1 MLKTLAAVLV
11 NADSEAMDNAELM
24 YSAKFRCSE
33 PFLASALDSE
43 DFDALNY
50 DLKVIT
56 YVIPQIGPE
65 PKINWNDDDYDS
77 LYAQQDA
84 EYANDLWNA
93 RAEDILENAPD
104 ILVPSSLVVAL
115 CNYKGEGEGF
125 ALFDNAKSFSM
136 FYSKSASADYFNC

>member
-1 MLKTLAAVLV
+1 MLKTLAAMLA
-11 NADSEAMDNAELM
+11 NADNEVMDNAERM

-65 PKINWNDDDYDS
+65 PKINWNDDD
-77 LYAQQDA
+77 DA
-84 EYANDLWNA
+84 EYTSDLWHA
-93 RAEDILENAPD
+93 RAEDILEDVPD
-104 ILVPSSLVVAL
+104 ILMPSSLVVAL
-115 CNYKGEGEGF
+115 CNYKGEGEGL
-125 ALFDNAKSFSM
+125 ALFDNAKAFPM